1 MKKLASVASRVA
13 EVFSIAAF
21 LLIILVFGR
30 LFRDEDK
37 E

>member
-13 EVFSIAAF
+13 EVFAIAGF